1 MKSFFIIIF
10 LFSYCFCQIR
20 LTCDTNGSFNN
31 QDIASGIALSFD
43 KILYKQ
49 ENVKTGVGIE
59 YMIPRNSKDNNL
71 TDIQFNSIYILL
83 RYTYEKK
90 WNSYLKIGYNSLNSE
105 QLNSDGLSLGIGA
118 EYKLNDYW
126 YIESGF
132 NTNFTK
138 DDSYSRII
146 YSVVYHFKDK
156 DE

>member
-1 MKSFFIIIF
+1 MS
-10 LFSYCFCQIR
+10 
-20 LTCDTNGSFNN
+20 
-31 QDIASGIALSFD
+31 
-43 KILYKQ
+43 
-49 ENVKTGVGIE
+49 
-59 YMIPRNSKDNNL
+59 
-71 TDIQFNSIYILL
+71 
-83 RYTYEKK
+83 
-90 WNSYLKIGYNSLNSE
+90 SE

-138 DDSYSRII
+138 DDIYSRIV